1 MSVDTILSDIA
12 PEFDTVSSEK
22 RARFIGY
29 ASAEVSFGGASK
41 DLATAYLAAHM
52 LSMAARTGGAAG
64 QVTSETEGSL
74 SRSYGSVGGQYGQ
87 TGYSQTGYS
96 QTGYGQE
103 FMRLLRSCNM
113 GMMTR
118 AGI

>member
-1 MSVDTILSDIA
+1 MSIDTILSDIA
-12 PEFDTVSSEK
+12 PEFDSVSSEK

-29 ASAEVSFGGASK
+29 ASEEVKFGGVSK
-41 DLATAYLAAHM
+41 DRATALLAAHM

-74 SRSYGSVGGQYGQ
+74 SRSYGSVGGQN
-87 TGYSQTGYS
+87 GYS

-103 FMRLLRSCNM
+103 FLRLLKSCNM

>member
-1 MSVDTILSDIA
+1 MSIDDVLLDIA
-12 PEFDTVSSEK
+12 PEFSSTDSSK

-29 ASAEVSFGGASK
+29 ASAEVAFGGASK

-52 LSMAARTGGAAG
+52 LTLSGRRGTAG

-74 SRSYGSVGGQYGQ
+74 SRSYGSVGGPA
-87 TGYSQTGYS
+87 GYN

-103 FMRLLRSCNM
+103 YLRLMRSCVIAP
-113 GMMTR
+113 MTR
-118 AGI
+118 AGV